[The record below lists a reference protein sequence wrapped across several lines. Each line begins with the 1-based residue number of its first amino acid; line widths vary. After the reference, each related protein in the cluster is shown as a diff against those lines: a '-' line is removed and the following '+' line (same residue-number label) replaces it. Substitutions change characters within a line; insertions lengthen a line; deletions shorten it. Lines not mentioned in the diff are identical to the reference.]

1 MKRWFVVFW
10 GVLLLPFFSVSLVSQ
25 SASPSERV
33 IDAQMSP
40 VVFLQ
45 PETPTRLILRRGV
58 SAVLIAKGLLRR
70 FVLGD
75 PQIVALN
82 ILTERELVV
91 NAKSEGTTN
100 LLVWEERAGQTFVST
115 LWLEVVPIKKEEP
128 APPPKPPDPAQLQA
142 LLSQALKGLPIEPLV
157 FVLPD
162 GTVAAVL
169 RGEVATPEEA
179 KAAEALASLV
189 ATKVINLLKVRA
201 VPQITLSPEEL
212 KALRIE
218 TAVGIPGV
226 RVALVDDKV
235 VLYGTVNSL
244 MERQTAEE
252 RAKPFGTIVNRIEVA
267 QPKIRQFVTEVK
279 VLEVSR
285 TALQR
290 LGITFGSVIGA
301 VGVQPGQPQVGIFSV
316 QSGQVIFGE
325 PGTVDRP
332 IARATPVGAQLD
344 ALLQN
349 GLARLLANPQQR
361 TIEGADATFL
371 VGGLVPI
378 PVFGFFGVG
387 AGAAAPGAATVVFF
401 PFGITLT
408 LHPEATLQ
416 GEIFLQMR
424 VEVTSPDF
432 GLAVQVLGTTVPGFR
447 FRGLDDVRLLL
458 KDGDT
463 IVISGLIQD
472 ELREQVNRVP
482 LLSRI
487 PILGELFKSR
497 EFVRQ
502 QTELVLL
509 VTVRMEEVPVSP
521 EALQLLQTYQKRP
534 VLPRPSFV
542 VPLGGVGGGL
552 GGGLGGIGGGLGG
565 VGGIGGALSGMPT
578 PSP

>member
-1 MKRWFVVFW
+1 
-10 GVLLLPFFSVSLVSQ
+10 
-25 SASPSERV
+25 
-33 IDAQMSP
+33 
-40 VVFLQ
+40 
-45 PETPTRLILRRGV
+45 
-58 SAVLIAKGLLRR
+58 
-70 FVLGD
+70 
-75 PQIVALN
+75 
-82 ILTERELVV
+82 
-91 NAKSEGTTN
+91 
-100 LLVWEERAGQTFVST
+100 
-115 LWLEVVPIKKEEP
+115 
-128 APPPKPPDPAQLQA
+128 LQA

-189 ATKVINLLKVRA
+189 ATRVINLLRVRA
-201 VPQITLSPEEL
+201 VPQIPLSPEEQ

-218 TAVGIPGV
+218 TAIGIPGV
-226 RVALVDDKV
+226 RVTLVDDKV
-235 VLYGTVNSL
+235 VLHGTVNSL

-290 LGITFGSVIGA
+290 LGITLGSVIDAGA
-301 VGVQPGQPQVGIFSV
+301 AQPGQPQVGIFSV
-316 QSGQVIFGE
+316 RPGQAIFGE

-344 ALLQN
+344 ALVQN

-408 LHPEATLQ
+408 LHPEASPQ

-472 ELREQVNRVP
+472 ELREQINRVP

-502 QTELVLL
+502 QSELVLL
-509 VTVRMEEVPVSP
+509 VTVRTEEVPVSP
-521 EALQLLQTYQKRP
+521 EALQLLRTYQKRP

-542 VPLGGVGGGL
+542 VPLGGIGGGL

-565 VGGIGGALSGMPT
+565 VGGVGGAPSGMPT